1 MIAAIL
7 AGRDNPIDATSFG
20 KTMDT
25 CTAKQRCSDE
35 RERERLEVD
44 RLQHDKPS

>member
-25 CTAKQRCSDE
+25 CSDE
-35 RERERLEVD
+35 RERERD
-44 RLQHDKPS
+44 